1 MHLFCFTH
9 AGGAASFYNILK
21 PYLKPFIELESME
34 YAGRGERWKEA
45 FYQDF
50 KELADDLYPYIRGKV
65 CAGHGVDAPQEEQR
79 VGSKPYALLGYS
91 MGSIAAVEIL
101 NKILIEKEF
110 PPPVHVFIAAHEPH
124 TKSELQEFCA
134 EELDERVKER
144 TIRFGG
150 IPESLISNR
159 SFWRLYLPIYRA
171 DYSMIGRYDFEKL
184 ALKTSIPATI
194 FYSEEDTPL
203 ADMKQWKKHFAG
215 VCEFIRFHGGHFF
228 IQQHSQE
235 IAAIISE
242 RLLQI

>member
-9 AGGAASFYNILK
+9 AGGTASFYNILM
-21 PYLKPFIELESME
+21 PYLEPFIELESME
-34 YAGRGERWKEA
+34 YAGHGARWKEA
-45 FYQDF
+45 FYQNF

-65 CAGHGVDAPQEEQR
+65 CAGHVADALREEQLAAK
-79 VGSKPYALLGYS
+79 SYAILGYS

-110 PPPVHVFIAAHEPH
+110 PPPVRVFLAAHEPY
-124 TKSELQEFCA
+124 TKSELKEFCA
-134 EELDERVKER
+134 EELDEMVKER

-184 ALKTSIPATI
+184 ALKTSVPVTV

-203 ADMKQWKKHFAG
+203 ADMEQWKEHFTG